1 MTGKTP
7 LRSGRSRPRRSLPDP
22 DMTRA
27 RFLDRLRRGSTAL
40 AVALVGAIVGV
51 AADPLAAQSAGDL
64 AASLSFQPAQVA
76 SGKPTQMRVRLRN
89 TNDGTISAIHY
100 DAVFAPGMRLVG
112 TPDPFQCKGGTVTP
126 VAGGY
131 QLRGAFLDFSDNT
144 CDVVVDVA
152 VDTDTDQVI
161 DYSIGPIESRNG
173 TVSRISATLTV
184 SGGIAPRIVSPP
196 IATPLELG
204 VPFTHNVAVTG
215 TAPVVVTA
223 TGLPPGLAYDD
234 AVRRVSGAPTAVGL
248 FTVTLRATN
257 GFLPAD
263 AQVSTVEVRN
273 PPLTIVTPPPLAPAP
288 ILAGFPA
295 TFDIVATGG
304 LPPYRFE
311 LGGGTLPP
319 GLAIGEGGRIAGTP
333 TIPGTYGFV
342 VRVRDVL
349 AQQDT
354 RAYELTVERIPTT
367 LKFSLAP
374 NPAVVGQAVVLGAQ
388 VVPSIGPPPP
398 GTLEAWAAG
407 PGSRCP
413 APFETGGDPV
423 TGITR
428 SSAFAGGLAQVVFEG
443 LGIGRFRVCASYSGG
458 PLHQPSSIG
467 PVDLYL
473 IKGVLLPS
481 PKLRLE
487 LPTQATAGAVL
498 AGLVQVE
505 GTGGTGAP
513 GGTVH
518 VRAGTR
524 DLGELPIADGVA
536 RFAFEAPTTAGTL
549 AVTASYAGDAGN
561 GPASAEPAYV
571 MVVKASLPEA
581 IPASSGTA
589 LVLTALALAVIA
601 AVRGRRRR

>member
-1 MTGKTP
+1 M
-7 LRSGRSRPRRSLPDP
+7 S
-22 DMTRA
+22 RA
-27 RFLDRLRRGSTAL
+27 RFLDRLRRRCSGVV
-40 AVALVGAIVGV
+40 AVLVGAIVGV
-51 AADPLAAQSAGDL
+51 ASGPVPAQSAGAL

-89 TNDGTISAIHY
+89 TNEGSISAIRY
-100 DAVFAPGMRLVG
+100 DAVFPPGMRLVG
-112 TPDPFQCKGGTVTP
+112 SPDPVQCNGGTVTP
-126 VAGGY
+126 LADGY
-131 QLRGAFLDFSDNT
+131 QLRGAFLSFADNS
-144 CDVVVDVA
+144 CDVIVDIA
-152 VDTDTDQVI
+152 VDTDTDRVI
-161 DYSIGPIESRNG
+161 DYSIGPIDSRNG
-173 TVSRISATLTV
+173 SVARITATLTV
-184 SGGIAPRIVSPP
+184 SGGIAPKIVSPP

-204 VPFTHNVAVTG
+204 VPFTHAVAVTG

-223 TGLPPGLAYDD
+223 TGLPPGLNYDD
-234 AVRRVSGAPTAVGL
+234 AARRVSGAPTVVGL
-248 FTVTLRATN
+248 YTVTLRATN

-263 AQVSTVEVRN
+263 AQVSSVEVRN
-273 PPLTIVTPPPLAPAP
+273 PPLTIVTPAPLAPAP
-288 ILAGFPA
+288 ILAGFPV

-311 LGGGTLPP
+311 LAGGALPP

-333 TIPGTYGFV
+333 TVPGTYAFV

-349 AQQDT
+349 TQQDA

-367 LKFSLAP
+367 LKFNLAP
-374 NPAVVGQAVVLGAQ
+374 NPAVVGQAVVLAAQ

-413 APFETGGDPV
+413 SPFESGGDPV
-423 TGITR
+423 TGVTR
-428 SSAFAGGLAQVVFEG
+428 STAFAGGLAQVVFDG

-487 LPTQATAGAVL
+487 LPARASAGAVL
-498 AGLVQVE
+498 AGAVHVESVGGSGAPE
-505 GTGGTGAP
+505 GT
-513 GGTVH
+513 VR
-518 VRAGTR
+518 VRAGTL
-524 DLGELPIADGVA
+524 DLGDLPIAGGVA
-536 RFAFEAPTTAGTL
+536 RFAFQAPASAGTL
-549 AVTASYAGDAGN
+549 AVTASYAGDAGH
-561 GPASAEPAYV
+561 GPASADPAYV
-571 MVVKASLPEA
+571 TVVKASLPEA
-581 IPASSGTA
+581 IPATSGAA
-589 LVLTALALAVIA
+589 LVLTALALAALA